1 MKIAKISPK
10 KALNKAFLKQ
20 RPLRS
25 EIELFKSNLIRLLNK
40 IDEIERE
47 ENQKNHLRDFLR
59 DTYYKDTNEINTK
72 DTKDLVIHLGKSN
85 KDNVGII
92 IEAKRPGNKTEMI
105 SDEKPNAKAFQELVL
120 YYLRER
126 IEENNIDIKYL
137 IATNVYEWYI
147 FEASYFEKYFYK
159 NKSFVKQYEEWR
171 DGKKVTKDTNLFYN
185 DIAKPYIDNIHDE
198 IPCIYFD
205 IRAYEGILRNTDKD
219 DDKNLIALQK
229 ILSPY
234 FLLKVPFANDSNSLD
249 ERFYKELLYIMGLE
263 EYKDGNK
270 SIIRRKINNRQPG
283 SLIENVINILETEDI
298 LYRFKDKTLYGQ
310 TKDEQLFGIAL
321 ELSLTWI
328 NRILFLKLLEGLLIT
343 YHKGNKEYLF
353 LNTEVIKDF
362 DELYKL
368 FHQVLARNI
377 NDRPETI
384 KQKFAKVPYLNSS
397 LFEISELED
406 ATIRINS
413 LDNNATI
420 KLMDG
425 TILKDE
431 KKKNTALPTLEYL
444 FKFLDAYDFASEG
457 GEDIA
462 EDNKTIIN
470 ASVLGKV
477 FEKINGYKDGSI
489 FTPSFITMY
498 MSRQALRLAVVQ
510 KFNEYFKNHN
520 LPEVKTFEEL
530 YNRID
535 KIGIEKANEIV
546 NSLRVCDPAV
556 GSGHFLVSVLNE
568 IIVIKSELGILID
581 SSGKRLRD
589 YEIVVENDELIIF
602 DDNGIF
608 EYNYR
613 NKESQRVQ
621 ETIFNEKKTI
631 IENCLF
637 GVDINPNS
645 VKICCL
651 RLWIELLKNAYYK
664 PIDCEWLELETL
676 PNIDIN
682 IKCGNSLVNRF
693 DIDADLKRALRDSK
707 WNIETYRI
715 AVTTYQNAK
724 NKDEK
729 RSMEQLINEIKN
741 NFETEIKRN
750 DKRYMKLVELRG
762 ELFEL
767 TNQTALFDKT
777 EKEKKE
783 WNKKVEEI
791 TQAIQKQ
798 EAIIEEIKNA
808 AIYKNAFEWR
818 FEFPEVLN
826 DNGDFVGFDVVIG
839 NPPYI
844 QLQSMKE
851 ISEQLKQFNYETF
864 EKTGDIY
871 ALFYERGTQIL
882 KNNGYLAYITSNK
895 WMRAGY
901 GKKLREF
908 FIQYNPLQLIDLG
921 PGVFEHATVDTNILI
936 LQKASNQN
944 QLKAVTLQK
953 EDKEN
958 IAQTFDKKG
967 VVLTKLT
974 SDAWFIGSDA
984 EQRLK
989 EKIERIGKPLKD
1001 WDVKIYRGV
1010 LTGLNEAFIITT
1022 EKRNEILANC
1032 LDEAERERT
1041 EAIIKPILRGRDI
1054 KRYHYEW
1061 AGLWVIGTF
1070 PTLRLNID
1078 DYPALKKYFL
1088 DNFDIRQLEQ
1098 SGKKYPELGFD
1109 ARKKT
1114 GNKWFETQD
1123 QIAYYPEFEKEKVVW
1138 AETDQALNAVIVD
1151 KGIYLQKTCFMIIT
1165 LKLKFISAILNS
1177 SVSQWYIRKL
1187 SSNLGNKGLS
1197 LTKDS
1202 VKEIPLPPITP
1213 SNEPIVNQIEAL
1225 VDKILA
1231 AKQQN
1236 PQTDTGE
1243 WEKEIDRL
1251 VYRLYDLTEEEIE
1264 IIEGGK

>member
-185 DIAKPYIDNIHDE
+185 DIAKPYIDNINDE
-198 IPCIYFD
+198 IPCIYFN

-489 FTPSFITMY
+489 FTPSFITM
-498 MSRQALRLAVVQ
+498 
-510 KFNEYFKNHN
+510 
-520 LPEVKTFEEL
+520 
-530 YNRID
+530 
-535 KIGIEKANEIV
+535 
-546 NSLRVCDPAV
+546 
-556 GSGHFLVSVLNE
+556 
-568 IIVIKSELGILID
+568 
-581 SSGKRLRD
+581 
-589 YEIVVENDELIIF
+589 
-602 DDNGIF
+602 
-608 EYNYR
+608 
-613 NKESQRVQ
+613 
-621 ETIFNEKKTI
+621 
-631 IENCLF
+631 
-637 GVDINPNS
+637 
-645 VKICCL
+645 
-651 RLWIELLKNAYYK
+651 
-664 PIDCEWLELETL
+664 
-676 PNIDIN
+676 
-682 IKCGNSLVNRF
+682 
-693 DIDADLKRALRDSK
+693 
-707 WNIETYRI
+707 
-715 AVTTYQNAK
+715 
-724 NKDEK
+724 
-729 RSMEQLINEIKN
+729 
-741 NFETEIKRN
+741 
-750 DKRYMKLVELRG
+750 
-762 ELFEL
+762 
-767 TNQTALFDKT
+767 
-777 EKEKKE
+777 
-783 WNKKVEEI
+783 
-791 TQAIQKQ
+791 
-798 EAIIEEIKNA
+798 
-808 AIYKNAFEWR
+808 
-818 FEFPEVLN
+818 
-826 DNGDFVGFDVVIG
+826 
-839 NPPYI
+839 
-844 QLQSMKE
+844 
-851 ISEQLKQFNYETF
+851 
-864 EKTGDIY
+864 
-871 ALFYERGTQIL
+871 
-882 KNNGYLAYITSNK
+882 
-895 WMRAGY
+895 
-901 GKKLREF
+901 
-908 FIQYNPLQLIDLG
+908 
-921 PGVFEHATVDTNILI
+921 
-936 LQKASNQN
+936 
-944 QLKAVTLQK
+944 
-953 EDKEN
+953 
-958 IAQTFDKKG
+958 
-967 VVLTKLT
+967 
-974 SDAWFIGSDA
+974 
-984 EQRLK
+984 
-989 EKIERIGKPLKD
+989 
-1001 WDVKIYRGV
+1001 
-1010 LTGLNEAFIITT
+1010 
-1022 EKRNEILANC
+1022 
-1032 LDEAERERT
+1032 
-1041 EAIIKPILRGRDI
+1041 
-1054 KRYHYEW
+1054 
-1061 AGLWVIGTF
+1061 
-1070 PTLRLNID
+1070 
-1078 DYPALKKYFL
+1078 
-1088 DNFDIRQLEQ
+1088 
-1098 SGKKYPELGFD
+1098 
-1109 ARKKT
+1109 
-1114 GNKWFETQD
+1114 
-1123 QIAYYPEFEKEKVVW
+1123 
-1138 AETDQALNAVIVD
+1138 
-1151 KGIYLQKTCFMIIT
+1151 
-1165 LKLKFISAILNS
+1165 
-1177 SVSQWYIRKL
+1177 
-1187 SSNLGNKGLS
+1187 
-1197 LTKDS
+1197 
-1202 VKEIPLPPITP
+1202 
-1213 SNEPIVNQIEAL
+1213 
-1225 VDKILA
+1225 
-1231 AKQQN
+1231 
-1236 PQTDTGE
+1236 
-1243 WEKEIDRL
+1243 
-1251 VYRLYDLTEEEIE
+1251 
-1264 IIEGGK
+1264 